1 MIAKDLISYY
11 IPSASSSASGDDV
24 LAIMDEHKVSHLPLV
39 DDDNYHGIISDSE
52 IYDLEDSSLPIKN
65 IKQNLILPFVN
76 VQSHIYDVIK
86 AVAEFNISVV
96 PVLDDQQA
104 YLGLITIQDLALNFA
119 KITNAHEPGGILVLG
134 IHIRDYSL
142 AQAAQIVE
150 SDNAK
155 ILSSYIYNNQNSMSI
170 DLVLKINKKD
180 LTSIV
185 SAFGRYNYEIKA
197 TYHESIFDDD
207 LQRRYEQF
215 MNYLNM

>member
-11 IPSASSSASGDDV
+11 IPSVSCSASGDDV
-24 LAIMDEHKVSHLPLV
+24 LQIMDEHKVSHLPLV
-39 DDDNYHGIISDSE
+39 DNDNYHGIISDSE
-52 IYDLEDSSLPIKN
+52 IYDLEDSSISIKKVKPI
-65 IKQNLILPFVN
+65 LLRPFV
-76 VQSHIYDVIK
+76 VAGSHIYEVIK
-86 AVAEFNISVV
+86 VLTEFNITAI
-96 PVLDDQQA
+96 PVLDEKQE
-104 YLGLITIQDLALNFA
+104 YIGVITIQDLAFNFA

-134 IHIRDYSL
+134 IQLRDYSL

-155 ILSSYIYNNQNSMSI
+155 ILSSYISSNPNSLTI

-197 TYHESIFDDD
+197 TFHESILDDD